1 MSFFNMIKSHVES
14 LYDSTC
20 TITQYQPLAG
30 VINNTSSVVTAE
42 NIPCRVMYKS
52 IPHTAESSIASA
64 VTRIIKLYISPEIEV
79 KVGSTIRVTQNGT
92 ETDYSCAGEPAV
104 YISHQEIELKLKDR
118 WA

>member
-20 TITQYQPLAG
+20 TITQYQPTVG
-30 VINNTSSVVTAE
+30 VVNNTSYVVTAE

-52 IPHTAESSIASA
+52 ILYTVESSTGSA
-64 VTRIIKLYISPEIEV
+64 VTRIIKLFLSPEIAV
-79 KVGSTIRVTQNGT
+79 KAGSSVRVTKNGI
-92 ETDYSCAGEPAV
+92 ETDYSCAGEAAV